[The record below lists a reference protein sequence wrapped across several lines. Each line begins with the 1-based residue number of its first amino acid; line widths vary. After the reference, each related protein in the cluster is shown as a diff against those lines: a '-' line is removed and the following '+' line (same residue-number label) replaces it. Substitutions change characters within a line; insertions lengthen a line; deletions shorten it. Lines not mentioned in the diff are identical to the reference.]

1 MIDLVNTHIYSII
14 IFILIISSNYL
25 NELYPCKFRD
35 IFDNSMLIKHIFGVF
50 TIMFFV
56 LLSVPTVEHGIKK
69 ITVKSVILYII
80 FLLMTKTNK
89 HIFLFVLFL
98 LFMTYIIVLS
108 TPKQNRL
115 KEVQEKEVQ
124 EKEVQEKEV
133 QEKIIKYNKIISYLY
148 SLILISIFIGVIIY
162 IGEKK
167 IEYKKNFKY
176 TTFFLGKTMCKGSS
190 PTDISFLKALKH
202 AFL

>member
-80 FLLMTKTNK
+80 FL
-89 HIFLFVLFL
+89 
-98 LFMTYIIVLS
+98 
-108 TPKQNRL
+108 
-115 KEVQEKEVQ
+115 
-124 EKEVQEKEV
+124 
-133 QEKIIKYNKIISYLY
+133 
-148 SLILISIFIGVIIY
+148 
-162 IGEKK
+162 
-167 IEYKKNFKY
+167 
-176 TTFFLGKTMCKGSS
+176 
-190 PTDISFLKALKH
+190 
-202 AFL
+202 

>member
-124 EKEVQEKEV
+124 EK
-133 QEKIIKYNKIISYLY
+133 IIKYNKIISYLY